1 MTKGGVA
8 ACRGYRISEVE
19 EGNSARVAYEM
30 EKRKKMEKD
39 KTEDET
45 TKEEGRG
52 ERNKAWLPGWLEVI
66 HSAIIAAVL
75 GQCKLNESFS
85 LRRPHPLVFLGP
97 FTLPGPSSSPTSPT
111 PPGTPHCSP
120 GATA

>member
-8 ACRGYRISEVE
+8 ARRGYRISEVE

-45 TKEEGRG
+45 R
-52 ERNKAWLPGWLEVI
+52 
-66 HSAIIAAVL
+66 AV
-75 GQCKLNESFS
+75 S
-85 LRRPHPLVFLGP
+85 
-97 FTLPGPSSSPTSPT
+97 
-111 PPGTPHCSP
+111 
-120 GATA
+120 